1 MAGLRAIGGTV
12 AGLGLVGAGVAGLG
26 IAGEDNTTR
35 NEAGQVVVAGDVG
48 AFRIRVGDCLPAVAS
63 GEFESVRA
71 VPCSQPH
78 VLEIVGA
85 FNLPYGDDAA
95 FIGQAAMDPHIAVQC
110 PAEFARYVGISYEYS
125 QYYLGFITPTAES
138 WAELDD
144 REVLCTAATQ
154 FEDVVVGSIKG
165 SGR

>member
-1 MAGLRAIGGTV
+1 MAGIRAIGGTV

-26 IAGEDNTTR
+26 LAGEDNSTR

-48 AFRIRVGDCLPAVAS
+48 AFRIRVGDCLPAVAP

-78 VLEIVGA
+78 VLEVVGA

-95 FIGQAAMDPHIAVQC
+95 FIGQAAMDPHIYVQC
-110 PAEFARYVGISYEYS
+110 PAEFARYVGISWEYS
-125 QYYLGFITPTAES
+125 QYYLGFITPSAES

-144 REVLCTAATQ
+144 REVLCTATTP
-154 FEDVVVGSIKG
+154 FEDMVVGSIKG
-165 SGR
+165 SGQ

>member
-1 MAGLRAIGGTV
+1 MAGIRAIGGTV

-26 IAGEDNTTR
+26 LAGEDNSTR

-48 AFRIRVGDCLPAVAS
+48 AFRIRVGDCFPMMET
-63 GEFESVRA
+63 GELESVRA

-78 VLEIVGA
+78 VHEVVGA
-85 FNLPYGDDAA
+85 FNLPYPDDAA
-95 FIGQAAMDPHIAVQC
+95 FIGQAAIESHVAEQC

-125 QYYLGFITPTAES
+125 QYYLGVIRPTAES

-144 REVLCTAATQ
+144 REVLCTATTQ
-154 FEDVVVGSIKG
+154 FKDIVVGSIKG
-165 SGR
+165 SGQ